1 MQAVLP
7 LFRAMADGAEA
18 ALLRMH
24 EGGPTAWAPPE
35 DAPGGVLRASPY
47 MADTT
52 ALLAHC
58 RCGSAP
64 PIRIRLVHQR
74 SVRKCR
80 SSPKVPHHSRALSSA
95 VRPNR
100 PRKGWI
106 DKSHGHR
113 LT

>member
-1 MQAVLP
+1 MQAAAVEAVLP

-24 EGGPTAWAPPE
+24 GGGRAAWAAPE

-58 RCGSAP
+58 RCGRPAHPDRACTPGGSAK
-64 PIRIRLVHQR
+64 LEEQ
-74 SVRKCR
+74 
-80 SSPKVPHHSRALSSA
+80 PKSAAALWGTPAMCPLCSRPLE
-95 VRPNR
+95 NL
-100 PRKGWI
+100 G
-106 DKSHGHR
+106 
-113 LT
+113 